1 MLTLSVALFLM
12 IAAVHLATGLGTPVA
27 MHIKRRRKPEP
38 AFMSVRSDDIYMKTD
53 VERLLESGRGP
64 FARLRMVLMDVVAA
78 LLVATSIL
86 EAAVI
91 WFGLRSGEL
100 WALATL
106 VVAGVA
112 VIPYWALVLTLY
124 RSRGADVKLFE
135 VPAWMWIP
143 TLLLLPAA
151 IVGGIALA
159 I

>member
-27 MHIKRRRKPEP
+27 LHMRRRRGPEP

-53 VERLLESGRGP
+53 VERLLESGKGP
-64 FARLRMVLMDVVAA
+64 FARLRVVLLDVVAA

-91 WFGLRSGEL
+91 WFGLRSGEV

-106 VVAGVA
+106 TVAGVS

-124 RSRGADVKLFE
+124 RSRGADVRLRE
-135 VPAWMWIP
+135 IPAWMWVP
-143 TLLLLPAA
+143 SLLLLPAA
-151 IVGGIALA
+151 IVGVLA
-159 I
+159 VAS